1 MKSRCF
7 LALAAALL
15 SGAITL
21 ATSRAADPDP
31 EAVKAASAL
40 IDSMDMENMLTKS
53 LETSLDAQTKQFS
66 QMGMPAAG
74 VAELKAEMLAF
85 MKEVMAW
92 EDLRPEFVRIYAESF
107 TAAELNELT
116 AFYQTPT
123 GRKAASVMPDLM
135 SKGMVLGQEKVQAR
149 AAELQQRIMPIIQR
163 HMAPQ

>member
-1 MKSRCF
+1 MKSRRF
-7 LALAAALL
+7 LALAAVIIG
-15 SGAITL
+15 GAITL

-40 IDSMDMENMLTKS
+40 IDSMDMENLLTKS
-53 LETSLDAQTKQFS
+53 LETSLDTQTKQFS
-66 QMGMPAAG
+66 QMGMSAAG
-74 VAELKAEMLAF
+74 VAELKTEMLAF

>member
-15 SGAITL
+15 GGAITL

-40 IDSMDMENMLTKS
+40 IDSMDMENLLTKS
-53 LETSLDAQTKQFS
+53 LETSLDTQMKQFS
-66 QMGMPAAG
+66 QMGIPAAG
-74 VAELKAEMLAF
+74 VAELKSEMLAF

-135 SKGMVLGQEKVQAR
+135 SKGMILGQEKVQAR